1 MSEAQKRLK
10 IDLKLLKRV
19 KAWQQTPEGQGH
31 RERGETKM
39 EMKIWRCL
47 TSTPA
52 PFTHLHTLSLPPLCL
67 FLSPLSLSLPSI
79 FIIQDASPVVYGY
92 VRFMSFLAPS
102 SVCVRVCVNR
112 PTLKQIALAVGCWNE
127 RMSSVW
133 VEGGS
138 LKCVCL
144 QLFLQTSLCADWK
157 KASLLINQTTNQRFF
172 CLRISFFSTEQR
184 GELCVWR
191 YVQSGLYVAYV
202 LTCKSTPV
210 LVKDGSYSSFS
221 LDCRRA
227 STAPC
232 LGLSHGYWVS
242 QLKLCAQR
250 SHGNPSKFFT
260 LSLRTLDTEATEE
273 DTKEF
278 PLTMGFEIILHP
290 QCDRV
295 LSCCKWKG
303 CKIHHKWRTF
313 CDVCSFMWSKWKE
326 FKPSP

>member
-10 IDLKLLKRV
+10 IEFKLLKWS
-19 KAWQQTPEGQGH
+19 KAWQQTPEWQRH

-52 PFTHLHTLSLPPLCL
+52 LFTHLHHPLLAPP
-67 FLSPLSLSLPSI
+67 LPSI

-138 LKCVCL
+138 LKCVCM

-157 KASLLINQTTNQRFF
+157 KASLLINQITNQHFF

-184 GELCVWR
+184 GE
-191 YVQSGLYVAYV
+191 
-202 LTCKSTPV
+202 
-210 LVKDGSYSSFS
+210 
-221 LDCRRA
+221 
-227 STAPC
+227 
-232 LGLSHGYWVS
+232 
-242 QLKLCAQR
+242 
-250 SHGNPSKFFT
+250 
-260 LSLRTLDTEATEE
+260 
-273 DTKEF
+273 
-278 PLTMGFEIILHP
+278 
-290 QCDRV
+290 
-295 LSCCKWKG
+295 
-303 CKIHHKWRTF
+303 
-313 CDVCSFMWSKWKE
+313 
-326 FKPSP
+326 